1 MILEDYFSKYRND
14 IIGID
19 QKFESPYGKHKILY
33 ADWIA
38 SGRIYRPI
46 EDILLNK
53 FYPFVGNTH
62 SESSETGSVMTN
74 AYKKT
79 RKIIKN
85 HVHANENDV
94 IIFAG
99 FGMTAVINKF
109 QRLLGLKIP
118 EQLYKF
124 TSIPQSQKPVVFI
137 THMEHHSNHT
147 SWLET
152 ICDVVIIETD
162 DLGLVNPNRLE
173 DLLIQYKDRKN
184 KIGAFTAASNVT
196 GIETPYHEMAML
208 MHKYGGICLVDF
220 AAAAPYIDI
229 NMHPDDPLQK
239 LDAIFFSPHKFLG
252 GPGSSG
258 VMIFD
263 SALYKCKVPDNP
275 GGGTVDWTNPWGQH
289 KYIDDIE
296 IREDGGTP
304 GFLQAIKTGLA
315 IKLKEQMG
323 VQNIIAREKEL
334 LNIAFPRLK
343 KIPSL
348 HILAQ
353 EHEERL
359 GIISFFVEDIHYNLM
374 VKLLNDRYGIQ
385 MRGGCSCAGTY
396 GHYLLHVDPTR
407 SKRISDKINH
417 GDFSEK
423 PGWVRF
429 SLHPTMTDKELDFIL
444 SAIEEIITNAKS
456 WSKDYTYSSKTNE
469 YHHNS
474 KGPMDYS
481 YIDTYFNLNNIP
493 KIYPTP
499 IE

>member
-1 MILEDYFSKYRND
+1 MTLENYFSDYQKN
-14 IIGID
+14 IIGIEQEFD
-19 QKFESPYGKHKILY
+19 TPYGKQKLVY

-38 SGRIYRPI
+38 SGRLYHPI
-46 EDILLNK
+46 EDILLDK

-74 AYKKT
+74 AYKKA

-85 HVHANENDV
+85 HVHADDNDV
-94 IIFAG
+94 VIFAG
-99 FGMTAVINKF
+99 FGMTAAINKF

-118 EQLYKF
+118 EQLDKF
-124 TSIPQSQKPVVFI
+124 TTIPENQKPVVFI

-152 ICDVVIIETD
+152 ICDVIIIETD
-162 DLGLVNPNRLE
+162 DQGLVNPDNLE
-173 DLLIQYKDRKN
+173 TLLIRYNERIT
-184 KIGAFTAASNVT
+184 KIGAFTAGSNVT
-196 GIETPYHEMAML
+196 GIETPYHQLAKL

-220 AAAAPYIDI
+220 AAAAPYIEI
-229 NMHPDDPLQK
+229 NMHPEDPMQK
-239 LDAIFFSPHKFLG
+239 LDAVFFSPHKFLG
-252 GPGSSG
+252 GPGTSG
-258 VMIFD
+258 VMVFD
-263 SALYKCKVPDNP
+263 SALYKRKVPDNP

-289 KYIDDIE
+289 KYINDIE
-296 IREDGGTP
+296 MREDGGTP

-315 IKLKEQMG
+315 IRLKEKMG
-323 VQNIIAREKEL
+323 VQNIIDREKEL

-359 GIISFFVEDIHYNLM
+359 GIISFYVEDIHYNLM

-407 SKRISDKINH
+407 SKRISDKINL

-429 SLHPTMTDKELDFIL
+429 SLHPTMTNKELHYVL
-444 SAIEEIITNAKS
+444 SAIEEIIINSKS
-456 WSKDYTYSSKTNE
+456 WSGEYSYSSKTNE
-469 YHHNS
+469 YLHNS
-474 KGPMDYS
+474 KGLQDYS
-481 YIDTYFNLNNIP
+481 YIDDYFRF
-493 KIYPTP
+493 K
-499 IE
+499 

>member
-1 MILEDYFSKYRND
+1 MTLENYFSDYRKD

-19 QKFESPYGKHKILY
+19 QEFESPYGKYKIIY

-62 SESSETGSVMTN
+62 SESSETGSLMTK
-74 AYKKT
+74 AYK
-79 RKIIKN
+79 RARQIIKN
-85 HVHANENDV
+85 HVHADENDV
-94 IIFAG
+94 VIFAG

-118 EQLYKF
+118 EQLDKF
-124 TSIPQSQKPVVFI
+124 TSIPESQKPVVFI

-152 ICDVVIIETD
+152 ICDVIIIETD
-162 DLGLVNPNRLE
+162 DQGLVNPDRLE
-173 DLLIQYKDRKN
+173 DLLLQYKDRQT

-196 GIETPYHEMAML
+196 GIDTPYHQMAKL
-208 MHKYGGICLVDF
+208 MHKYGGICLIDF
-220 AAAAPYIDI
+220 AAAAPYADI
-229 NMHPDDPLQK
+229 NMHPEDPLQK

-252 GPGSSG
+252 GPGTSG

-359 GIISFFVEDIHYNLM
+359 GIISFYVEDIHYNLM

-429 SLHPTMTDKELDFIL
+429 SLHPTMTNEELGFIL
-444 SAIEEIITNAKS
+444 SAIEEIIINAKS
-456 WSKDYTYSSKTNE
+456 WSKDYTYSSHTNE
-469 YHHNS
+469 YCHNS
-474 KGPMDYS
+474 KGSIDNS
-481 YIDTYFNLNNIP
+481 YIDSYFNLI
-493 KIYPTP
+493 
-499 IE
+499 

>member
-1 MILEDYFSKYRND
+1 MSLEEYFSNYRKE

-19 QKFESPYGKHKILY
+19 HEFESPYGKQKLVY

-38 SGRIYRPI
+38 SGRLYLPI
-46 EDILLNK
+46 ENILLNK

-62 SESSETGSVMTN
+62 SESSETGSIMTSAYRN
-74 AYKKT
+74 A

-85 HVHANENDV
+85 HVHAGENDV

-109 QRLLGLKIP
+109 QRLLGLKFP
-118 EQLYKF
+118 EQLNMF
-124 TSIPQSQKPVVFI
+124 TSIPESEKPVVFV

-152 ICDVVIIETD
+152 ICDVVIIGTD
-162 DLGLVNPNRLE
+162 DQGLVNLDRLE
-173 DLLIQYKDRKN
+173 VLLALYKDRKN
-184 KIGAFTAASNVT
+184 KIGAFTAASNVS
-196 GIETPYHEMAML
+196 GIQTPYHQMAKMI
-208 MHKYGGICLVDF
+208 HKYGGICLIDF
-220 AAAAPYIDI
+220 AAAAPYVDI
-229 NMHPDDPLQK
+229 NMHPEDPMQK

-252 GPGSSG
+252 GPGTSG

-263 SALYKCKVPDNP
+263 SALYKRKIPDNP

-296 IREDGGTP
+296 TREDGGTP
-304 GFLQAIKTGLA
+304 GFLQAIKAGLA
-315 IKLKEQMG
+315 VKLKEQMG
-323 VQNIIAREKEL
+323 VNNITDREKEL
-334 LNIAFPRLK
+334 LRIAFPRLK

-359 GIISFFVEDIHYNLM
+359 GIISFYVEDIHYNLM

-407 SKRISDKINH
+407 SKRISDKIDQ
-417 GDFSEK
+417 GDFSLK

-429 SLHPTMTDKELDFIL
+429 SLHPTMTNEELEYIL
-444 SAIEEIITNAKS
+444 TAIEEIIINAKA
-456 WSKDYTYSSKTNE
+456 WSEDYSYSSKTNE
-469 YHHNS
+469 YYHKAKES
-474 KGPMDYS
+474 SDLT
-481 YIDTYFNLNNIP
+481 DTESWFDLTDTL
-493 KIYPTP
+493 KR
-499 IE
+499 

>member
-1 MILEDYFSKYRND
+1 MTLEEYFSKFRND

-19 QKFESPYGKHKILY
+19 QEFESPYGKYKIIY

-38 SGRIYRPI
+38 SGRLYRPI

-62 SESSETGSVMTN
+62 SESSETGSLMTK
-74 AYKKT
+74 AYKKA
-79 RKIIKN
+79 RQIIKN
-85 HVHANENDV
+85 HVHADENDV
-94 IIFAG
+94 VIFAG

-118 EQLYKF
+118 EQLDKF
-124 TSIPQSQKPVVFI
+124 TLIPENQRPVVFI

-152 ICDVVIIETD
+152 ICDVVIIGTD
-162 DLGLVNPNRLE
+162 DLGLVNPDRLE
-173 DLLIQYKDRKN
+173 DLLIEYKDRKT

-196 GIETPYHEMAML
+196 GIETPYYQMAKL

-229 NMHPDDPLQK
+229 NMHPEDPLQK
-239 LDAIFFSPHKFLG
+239 LDCIFFSPHKFLG

-263 SALYKCKVPDNP
+263 SALYKRKVPDNP

-296 IREDGGTP
+296 TREDGGTP

-315 IKLKEQMG
+315 IRLKEQMG

-334 LNIAFPRLK
+334 LNIAFSRLK

-348 HILAQ
+348 HILAA

-359 GIISFFVEDIHYNLM
+359 GIISFYIEDIHYNLM

-407 SKRISDKINH
+407 SKRISDKIDH

-429 SLHPTMTDKELDFIL
+429 SLHPTMTNEELDYIL
-444 SAIEEIITNAKS
+444 SAIEQIIINAKS
-456 WSKDYTYSSKTNE
+456 WSSDYTYSSKTNE

-474 KGPMDYS
+474 KGSIDYS
-481 YIDTYFNLNNIP
+481 YIDSYFNLN
-493 KIYPTP
+493 KDCL
-499 IE
+499 